1 MATILFWNLN
11 KKYLIDALVWLCDRY
26 EVDILILAE
35 SEISPP
41 NLQIAL
47 NSEREQLYFTPT
59 TLSTHLSFFCRYSLN
74 SIQPIAEEGRVSIQR
89 IVPPI
94 GRDFLLVS
102 AHLPSKLHRNEPSQ
116 LLNSVRIA
124 QMIQEAENQVGHR
137 RTLVIG
143 DLNMNPFEDGIIAA
157 DGFHA
162 VMTQQIARKRDRT
175 VQGQRKPFFYNPIWG
190 RMGDLSPGAP
200 GTYYHSSS
208 DYINYFWNTF
218 DQVLLRPD
226 LLDYFLPDGF
236 QIISQ
241 IGENNLLTESGK
253 ISSSFSDH
261 LPIMVKIEIER
272 LSQNG

>member
-1 MATILFWNLN
+1 
-11 KKYLIDALVWLCDRY
+11 
-26 EVDILILAE
+26 
-35 SEISPP
+35 
-41 NLQIAL
+41 
-47 NSEREQLYFTPT
+47 
-59 TLSTHLSFFCRYSLN
+59 
-74 SIQPIAEEGRVSIQR
+74 
-89 IVPPI
+89 
-94 GRDFLLVS
+94 
-102 AHLPSKLHRNEPSQ
+102 
-116 LLNSVRIA
+116 
-124 QMIQEAENQVGHR
+124 MIQEAENQVGHR